1 MKKHVVITGTG
12 RSGTSFL
19 VQLLTEIGLDTGFDQ
34 VSIDKN
40 IDPIG
45 RAGLESDIW
54 AKDAAYVVKSPNISN
69 YIDTVLADPNIQ
81 LDQVIIPLR
90 DIEAAA
96 NSRSKVS
103 KDNLKARGLLGKLF
117 GSKRGH
123 AGGLIKTSS
132 AAKQQNILLRSLSHL
147 LVECVKHDQ
156 PMILLHYPR
165 LTKDPDYLYTKLKPI
180 LNSVSLES
188 FRESFH
194 KVVNPDLVS
203 RLSNR
208 DT

>member
-1 MKKHVVITGTG
+1 MRNHVVITGTG
-12 RSGTSFL
+12 RSGTSLL
-19 VQLLTEIGLDTGFDQ
+19 VQLLTELGLDTGYDRQ
-34 VSIDKN
+34 GIEQN
-40 IDPIG
+40 LDPVG

-54 AKDAAYVVKSPNISN
+54 SENAAYVVKSPNISN
-69 YIDTVLADPNIQ
+69 YIDKVLEDPNIQ

-103 KDNLKARGLLGKLF
+103 KDNLKEKGILGRIF

-123 AGGLIKTSS
+123 AGGLIKTSNPV
-132 AAKQQNILLRSLSHL
+132 KQQSILLKSLSHL

-165 LTKDPDYLYTKLKPI
+165 LTQDSDYLYRKLAPVLGTISAEEFKTAF
-180 LNSVSLES
+180 N
-188 FRESFH
+188 
-194 KVVNPDLVS
+194 KVVKPDWVGKHS
-203 RLSNR
+203 EKDS
-208 DT
+208 